1 MEVYSLF
8 INYYFIFLFLE
19 LKTRE
24 PPAKANIPAKVEI
37 LEGSEVFVGLLV
49 DGLLVSFGLFG
60 LGAFGFVGSGF
71 GVGSLSFS
79 NLGINFIF
87 SFTINV

>member
-24 PPAKANIPAKVEI
+24 PPAKVEI

-79 NLGINFIF
+79 NFGINFIF